1 VVAVPAVVRR
11 TIHSPLRPH
20 ARSPTL
26 RTHRKTATARRLE
39 THVSEATADRAMI
52 TQQNSVLETRLTE
65 RFVFVYFGSAQ
76 FDDRMRRKREVS
88 QP

>member
-1 VVAVPAVVRR
+1 
-11 TIHSPLRPH
+11 
-20 ARSPTL
+20 
-26 RTHRKTATARRLE
+26 
-39 THVSEATADRAMI
+39 MI